1 MIFSKLKGGY
11 WPNID
16 VLSTKAEKI
25 VEAEQDGMDVTPFLA
40 GSTPLKGGGFGAS
53 AKKPRHGGRV
63 QGSNSPSPQRR
74 NVKAQHLRE
83 SAEQIP
89 KFTDGNEPIRQN
101 Y

>member
-53 AKKPRHGGRV
+53 AKKQRNYGGRT
-63 QGSNSPSPQRR
+63 QGSNSPSPPRR
-74 NVKAQHLRE
+74 KAQHLRE

-89 KFTDGNEPIRQN
+89 KFTDGGNEPIRQN